1 MDQVDLFKLISG
13 LVIWLLGFLG
23 GTLPLAVRDVGSS
36 SIRSVLNMLAAGIF
50 LSGSL
55 CHLLPDAAEN
65 EELSSLSC
73 RLAGKS
79 AENDEGSSTS
89 CHGNYI
95 LACFFCGVGYLLIL
109 FLELFAHALQKSLSR
124 DDVHRRSHDEGAPLL
139 VNAPRSFDGE
149 VGDSECS
156 GNSVAHA
163 HVDGMLGEFR
173 LLSGVVYLALSFHSV
188 MEGVAI
194 GAQAAEAWNIFVAI
208 IAHKSLAA
216 FALGLE
222 FVTHGVG
229 TQRLLFCIFLF
240 SCMTP
245 FGIFLGWLTLNGD
258 NAESVTS
265 GVFTALSSGTFL
277 YVATMEII
285 PQELQ
290 DRKHQLSK
298 NLALGAGF
306 LGFGALGLWV

>member
-1 MDQVDLFKLISG
+1 MDTVDLFKLISG

-23 GTLPLAVRDVGSS
+23 GILPLAVRDLGST
-36 SIRSVLNMLAAGIF
+36 IRSVLNMLAAGIF

-55 CHLLPDAAEN
+55 CHLLPDASEN
-65 EELSSLSC
+65 RELSSLSC
-73 RLAGKS
+73 RLAGKTS
-79 AENDEGSSTS
+79 EDEGGSSSS
-89 CHGNYI
+89 CSENYI

-109 FLELFAHALQKSLSR
+109 FLELFAHELQKFITR
-124 DDVHRRSHDEGAPLL
+124 DDDHRHSHHEQTPLL
-139 VNAPRSFDGE
+139 INTPRSVDAE
-149 VGDSECS
+149 TGDLECS

-173 LLSGVVYLALSFHSV
+173 LLSGVVYIALSFHSI

-194 GAQAAEAWNIFVAI
+194 GAQPVAAWNIFVAI

-229 TQRLLFCIFLF
+229 ARRLLLCIILF

-258 NAESVTS
+258 NVESLTS

-290 DRKHQLSK
+290 DRKHQFLK
-298 NLALGAGF
+298 NLALCVGF
-306 LGFGALGLWV
+306 VGFGALGLWV